1 MGERDSLSTSAEA
14 DAKRMLRRAER
25 RGLFDALRRIY
36 DEFPATVCENCAR
49 CCFES
54 PGIFFVEYLYLLDM
68 LAEMPRGR
76 REDLLPA
83 ALRELI
89 FSWIEPDL
97 TCIFL
102 EGSRCAI
109 YDRRPL
115 ACRLFGLTPAVER
128 DRAEAQARLAARQEA
143 RRLRHFG
150 VEVPEAV
157 VQRSLV
163 SCDRVRDVKGR
174 PVAVDG
180 EEIAARV
187 ARLDAALLPQQVVI
201 EEFCFRSLPE
211 RLGAAALG
219 QDPADALKLQL
230 LRRAQTGAPIRELLS
245 ALLAHVRLPWPF
257 QLRRAR
263 GTHGRSNG
271 TDPGPRDT

>member
-1 MGERDSLSTSAEA
+1 
-14 DAKRMLRRAER
+14 MLRRAKR
-25 RGLFDALRRIY
+25 RGLFDSLRGIY
-36 DEFPATVCENCAR
+36 EEFPETVCENCAR

-54 PGIFFVEYLYLLDM
+54 PGIFFVEYLHLLDM
-68 LAEMPRGR
+68 LAEMPRGS
-76 REDLLPA
+76 RERLLPA
-83 ALRELI
+83 ALREVI
-89 FSWIEPDL
+89 FSWIEPERS
-97 TCIFL
+97 CIFL
-102 EGSRCAI
+102 EGSGCTI

-128 DRAEAQARLAARQEA
+128 DGAEAEARLAARQEA

-163 SCDRVRDVKGR
+163 SCDRVRDAKGG

-201 EEFCFRSLPE
+201 EEFCFHSLPE

-219 QDPADALKLQL
+219 QDPTDALKLQL
-230 LRRAQTGAPIRELLS
+230 LRRAQAGVPISDLLS

-257 QLRRAR
+257 QVRPTS
-263 GTHGRSNG
+263 GIHDQSNG
-271 TDPGPRDT
+271 AEPGPREK